1 VPAATLQ
8 KMGSLYFT
16 RPTLVTYTA
25 STAELRDSA
34 QAVFDLVAQGALKV
48 SIHQRYAMSDIAR
61 AHAELESGR
70 TTGSSI
76 LIP

>member
-1 VPAATLQ
+1 
-8 KMGSLYFT
+8 
-16 RPTLVTYTA
+16 
-25 STAELRDSA
+25 
-34 QAVFDLVAQGALKV
+34 VFDLVAQGALKV